1 MPSNVHGQ
9 PVEKTVCLD
18 VLVAVSA
25 EMNQNLVKMK
35 MVLKYWNF
43 SHCF

>member
-18 VLVAVSA
+18 VLVAVPA

-35 MVLKYWNF
+35 KVLKYWNF